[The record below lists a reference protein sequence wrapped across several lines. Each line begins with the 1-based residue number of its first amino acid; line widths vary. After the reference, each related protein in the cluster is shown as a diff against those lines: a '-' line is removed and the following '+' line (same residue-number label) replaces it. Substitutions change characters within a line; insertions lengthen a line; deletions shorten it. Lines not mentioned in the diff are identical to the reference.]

1 MNFLIYYFLSGLIAL
16 LQALPLKT
24 VGRIGRCFGGAA
36 HFFDARHRKV
46 ARRNLAMC
54 FPEKSPAEIRALARE
69 NFKRIGE
76 NFACSVKT
84 ASLSTEQL
92 FHNVKV
98 SGTQILDAYAAKPPT
113 SIIVAIG

>member
-36 HFFDARHRKV
+36 HALDARHRKV

-54 FPEKSPAEIRALARE
+54 FPEKSPAEIRALAKE

-84 ASLSTEQL
+84 ASLSREQL
-92 FHNVKV
+92 DPHVELNNTK
-98 SGTQILDAYAAKPPT
+98 ILDAYAAKPPT
-113 SIIVAIG
+113 SIIVA